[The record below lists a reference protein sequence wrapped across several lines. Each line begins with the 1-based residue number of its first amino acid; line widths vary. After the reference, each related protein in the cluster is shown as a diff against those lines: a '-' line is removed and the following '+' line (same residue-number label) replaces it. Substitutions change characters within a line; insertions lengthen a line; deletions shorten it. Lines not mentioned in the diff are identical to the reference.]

1 MKRTP
6 INTDGECAKTIL
18 AGYYKY
24 GVATLIGGN
33 YGTTGTVILE
43 MYEEEDDP

>member
-6 INTDGECAKTIL
+6 INTDGDCAKTIL

-24 GVATLIGGN
+24 GVATLLGGGVWN
-33 YGTTGTVILE
+33 DRDCNT
-43 MYEEEDDP
+43 